1 MSQVDFHA
9 MELSIRRR
17 LSAVKLSSCWINKAE
32 VGRALQKYLKL
43 VRLSPR
49 AVTWARDGREAHAWV
64 ARSNVS
70 SVNDEIRD
78 NLNRTF
84 DGPLESEQDRWQKSY
99 NAAMTASHGDQLEIV
114 KTLLRGQPVRLS
126 IPWRLYE
133 GVRTGDRGART
144 DPASSRTWREAI
156 DALDNAADAAA
167 ECALARNNS
176 WNQGRTG
183 YEKVLLP
190 FVDAYEAGLWL
201 CWITT
206 TEIIALARP
215 WLELSFGQ
223 LHCDDGPAVSWPESE
238 QQYFFLNGVHVPR
251 ELVELP
257 ANEIDPRLLLSE
269 RNTEVRREIVR
280 KVGIE
285 RLFAGLNAQCVD
297 RVGDYEL
304 LLLDLQDGR
313 IRPYLKMKNPSIGV
327 YHIEGVAPECRTVA
341 EALAWRNQSD
351 VPPSVLT

>member
-1 MSQVDFHA
+1 
-9 MELSIRRR
+9 MEVNIRRR
-17 LSAVKLSSCWINKAE
+17 LSAVNMSSCSIDEAE
-32 VGRALQKYLKL
+32 VERALQKYLGM

-49 AVTWARDGREAHAWV
+49 PVTWARDGREAHAWV
-64 ARSNVS
+64 ARSTVS

-78 NLNRTF
+78 NLNRIF
-84 DGPLESEQDRWQKSY
+84 DGPRESDHDRWEESY
-99 NAAMTASHGDQLEIV
+99 NAAMAAGHGDQLEIV

-144 DPASSRTWREAI
+144 NPASSRTWQEAI
-156 DALDNAADAAA
+156 DVLDQAANAAG
-167 ECALARNNS
+167 ECAIARNNS
-176 WNQGRTG
+176 RWNPGRAG

-190 FVDAYEAGLWL
+190 FVDAYEAGLWV

-206 TEIIALARP
+206 TKIIALARP
-215 WLELSFGQ
+215 RLRMSFGQ
-223 LHCDDGPAVSWPESE
+223 LHSDDGPAVSWPESE

-257 ANEIDPRLLLSE
+257 ANEIDPRMLLSE

-285 RLFAGLNAQCVD
+285 RLFAGIDAQCVD

-313 IRPYLKMKNPSIGV
+313 IRPFLKMKNPSIGV

>member
-9 MELSIRRR
+9 MEIDIRHR
-17 LSAVKLSSCWINKAE
+17 LSAVNLSSCWIDEAKVE
-32 VGRALQKYLKL
+32 RALQKYLGI
-43 VRLSPR
+43 VRLSSR
-49 AVTWARDGREAHAWV
+49 AVTWVRDGREAHARV

-70 SVNDEIRD
+70 SVNDEIRA
-78 NLNRTF
+78 NLNRIF
-84 DGPLESEQDRWQKSY
+84 DGPLESEHDRWQKSY
-99 NAAMTASHGDQLEIV
+99 DAAIAAGHGDQFEIV

-133 GVRTGDRGART
+133 GVWTGDRGART
-144 DPASSRTWREAI
+144 SPASSRTWQEAI
-156 DALDNAADAAA
+156 DVLDKAAEAAA
-167 ECALARNNS
+167 ECAVARNHS
-176 WNQGRTG
+176 WNVGRKG
-183 YEKVLLP
+183 YEQVLLP
-190 FVDAYEAGLWL
+190 FVDAYEAGLWQ

-215 WLELSFGQ
+215 GLQLRFGQ
-223 LHCDDGPAVSWPESE
+223 LHSDDGPAVSWPEGE

-251 ELVELP
+251 ELVELT
-257 ANEIDPRLLLSE
+257 ANEIDPRILLSE
-269 RNTEVRREIVR
+269 RNAEVRREIVR
-280 KVGIE
+280 KIGIE
-285 RLFAGLNAQCVD
+285 RLCAGLNAQSVD
-297 RVGDYEL
+297 RAGDYEL

-351 VPPSVLT
+351 LPPSVLT